1 MKRTAV
7 DSSEGFSGDL
17 KQQEDK
23 LGVIIKSAPVG
34 IGEISLEPPQFKWVN
49 EATCRILEYT
59 EEELLAMNPFDL
71 IAEESKQLFQ
81 ERMRK
86 IVAGE
91 KVSQSVDYKLKTK
104 NGRILWA
111 NLNINLLNK
120 NDKVIGGLIFAQNI
134 TKRKNAEEALIRAKE
149 QSEQDRKR
157 LETILET
164 FPSAVVIIEAN
175 GKFSYQNKRAMQLYG
190 VNYVGFDLPAH
201 TAKVKALKPDNTPFP
216 LDEMPVSHSLKF
228 GQEVKNV
235 EMTIQR
241 ADGKRIPL
249 LVSSVPLFDVTG
261 KTSSAIAIFEDIT
274 ELKQAEEK
282 LKESEERFFKA
293 FQLNP
298 TPMAISFV
306 DGEFIDVNCSF
317 ERLTGFTRDEVVGKR
332 GVALEM
338 YGSSSEREELIRK
351 LQQEGHVY
359 NFAITLNTKSMKQV
373 NVLISFEKIK
383 LQNKLRVLGAAIDV
397 TEKQQLQ
404 NKLEKYSRS
413 LEELVKQKTEQLREA
428 ERLAAIGQTAGMVG
442 HDLRNPLQVIIG
454 DLYLLESDLASMPE
468 GEEKEGMKE
477 SMAAIKKAINYMDKI
492 VTDLQ
497 YYAKPLKTNIQ
508 KTNLEEICQEILLEK
523 SFPEN
528 IDVRYVI
535 EDEAKNI
542 LAEPALLKRILN
554 NLVDNAVQAMP
565 DGGKL
570 ELHANR
576 EPDKVIITVQD
587 SGVGIPEEH
596 KDKLFTPLFT
606 TKAKGQGFGL
616 AVVKRI
622 TEALNGTV
630 TFESEEGKGS
640 KFTVRLPVAK
650 K

>member
-34 IGEISLEPPQFKWVN
+34 IGEISLEPPRFRWVN
-49 EATCRILEYT
+49 EATYTILGYK

-71 IAEESKQLFQ
+71 IVEESKQLFQ
-81 ERMRK
+81 KRMKK
-86 IVAGE
+86 ILAGK
-91 KVSQSVDYKLKTK
+91 KVTPSVDYKLKTK
-104 NGRILWA
+104 NGRFIWA
-111 NLNINLLNK
+111 NLHVKVLHK
-120 NDKVIGGLIFAQNI
+120 KGKVIGGLIFAQDI
-134 TKRKNAEEALIRAKE
+134 TKRMKAEER
-149 QSEQDRKR
+149 
-157 LETILET
+157 
-164 FPSAVVIIEAN
+164 
-175 GKFSYQNKRAMQLYG
+175 
-190 VNYVGFDLPAH
+190 
-201 TAKVKALKPDNTPFP
+201 
-216 LDEMPVSHSLKF
+216 
-228 GQEVKNV
+228 
-235 EMTIQR
+235 
-241 ADGKRIPL
+241 
-249 LVSSVPLFDVTG
+249 
-261 KTSSAIAIFEDIT
+261 
-274 ELKQAEEK
+274 

-477 SMAAIKKAINYMDKI
+477 SIAAIKKAINYMDKI

-570 ELHANR
+570 ELQANR

-606 TKAKGQGFGL
+606 TKAQGQGFGL

-630 TFESEEGKGS
+630 TFESEEGKGT